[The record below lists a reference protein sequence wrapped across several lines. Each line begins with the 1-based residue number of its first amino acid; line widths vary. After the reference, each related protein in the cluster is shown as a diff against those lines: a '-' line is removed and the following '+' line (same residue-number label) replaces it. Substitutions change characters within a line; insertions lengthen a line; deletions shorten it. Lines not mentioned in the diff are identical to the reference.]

1 MRNLF
6 DLTGKIAV
14 VTGATRG
21 IGRAIAHALAA
32 HGAKVTIS
40 SRKAEDCDRVTGEIR
55 EAGSEAIAIHC
66 DNNYREQ

>member
-6 DLTGKIAV
+6 DLTGKIAG
-14 VTGATRG
+14 VTGASRG

-40 SRKAEDCDRVTGEIR
+40 SRKVEDCDRVTGEIR
-55 EAGSEAIAIHC
+55 AAGGEAIAMH
-66 DNNYREQ
+66 